1 MRLRVHCE
9 EWVLGDRGYGV
20 AVGDSFSEWLVLD
33 DDEGRT
39 AELRATYEALV
50 TPLKPWEGLALGY
63 HAYRL
68 DIGPVPVYC
77 EWAEEMDPG
86 PGVVTGVLSVD
97 TYVAP
102 PDWPRT
108 TGVVVRMW
116 TEHRRYVQD
125 PAGDGTWVFESPS
138 GRYEEVE
145 QCVLSRDRGLFPRG
159 RQAEQRTGALLEI
172 DVDLAGES
180 SLG

>member
-97 TYVAP
+97 TYVARLTGRGRRGSWSGCGP
-102 PDWPRT
+102 STAGTSRTPLGTGRGCSSPR
-108 TGVVVRMW
+108 
-116 TEHRRYVQD
+116 
-125 PAGDGTWVFESPS
+125 ADGT
-138 GRYEEVE
+138 R
-145 QCVLSRDRGLFPRG
+145 R
-159 RQAEQRTGALLEI
+159 
-172 DVDLAGES
+172 S
-180 SLG
+180 SSVS